1 MPFWDFLLRCPRRRV
16 ASAQLKEQ
24 KLFEIEQEEDDKV
37 GFDFVPVAAAAIVT
51 TFFGFESW

>member
-1 MPFWDFLLRCPRRRV
+1 MPFWDFLLRCPRRV

-37 GFDFVPVAAAAIVT
+37 GFDFVPVAAAIVT